1 MKNNL
6 LLVIANIVIIG
17 IFAAVSIYFGK
28 WWIIIFSAAFL
39 FYSRKDN

>member
-17 IFAAVSIYFGK
+17 IFAAVSVYFGK
-28 WWIIIFSAAFL
+28 WWIILFSAAFL
-39 FYSRKDN
+39 FYSHKDN